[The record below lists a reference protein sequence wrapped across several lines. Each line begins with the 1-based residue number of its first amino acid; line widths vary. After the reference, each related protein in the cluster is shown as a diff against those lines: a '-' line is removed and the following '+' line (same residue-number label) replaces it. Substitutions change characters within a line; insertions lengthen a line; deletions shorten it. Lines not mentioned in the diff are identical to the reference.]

1 LDIKLSN
8 ALTPNE
14 APQIRAFT
22 KFGAHAV
29 IASSSKCVSLRGLTP
44 T

>member
-22 KFGAHAV
+22 KFV
-29 IASSSKCVSLRGLTP
+29 IASSSKCVSLRGITP